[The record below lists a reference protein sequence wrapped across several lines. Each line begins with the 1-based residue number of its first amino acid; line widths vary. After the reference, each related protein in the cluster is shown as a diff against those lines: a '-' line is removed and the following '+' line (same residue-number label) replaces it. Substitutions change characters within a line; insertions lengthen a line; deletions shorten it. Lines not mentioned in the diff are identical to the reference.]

1 MLRIIPPFP
10 AAPKES
16 KMATELKSI
25 VIDLGFPKPPSNI
38 TAMQLF
44 QKMDAKIKEII
55 KVVGKDTLGEALLK
69 GLNLG
74 HW

>member
-1 MLRIIPPFP
+1 MVSA

-16 KMATELKSI
+16 EMAQALKNI
-25 VIDLGFPKPPSNI
+25 VIALGFPKPPPNI

-55 KVVGKDTLGEALLK
+55 KVVGKDALGEALLK
-69 GLNLG
+69 GQFAYCG
-74 HW
+74 